1 MAERVFCVDFG
12 TAYTKVAL
20 RRDPTADSTLLAC
33 AGADLDFWVPTVV
46 TVDRCGAEPV
56 VEFGHVAAD
65 RIAGGGIDRYTNF
78 KRDLFANPAPVA
90 GAPAAPPLDS
100 LLSSDEFVTLAARY
114 HVPPYQVT
122 ALRSLVGSARALIA
136 APGERAVSLEATKQA
151 NAAKL
156 TSHYFAWL
164 RKQVLAA
171 CEKLGK
177 TGLRFEDF
185 PVRVSVPAL
194 LPSDVAEQPGC
205 KLLREALHRAGW
217 PLHSDRPFVAE
228 PESNAVG
235 VLTGATNALNVDRNK
250 MLLGQMFGRGPL
262 NTVVKGDKNHQ
273 TYRALV
279 IDVGAFTTDLTS
291 LWLDTGG
298 NAFLFGT
305 DGGFV
310 VKQRSV
316 ARGVNNLDA
325 EVLGALSQAK
335 REYLEKLPRRE
346 FANFQRAAYTDLNGI
361 RPATTGLGVIGGE
374 GDRTVIDP
382 CILAFGARVA
392 EEVKTFCAEVKPGNM
407 QELILTGGGCGIPA
421 VRNALIAAAQAHGGE
436 FIRVHAPVARR
447 EKAGGPQIDGE
458 LKEHFARGGSALG
471 GASIYFESQYH

>member
-56 VEFGHVAAD
+56 VEFGHIAAD
-65 RIAGGGIDRYTNF
+65 RTAGGGIDRYTNF
-78 KRDLFANPAPVA
+78 KRDLFTNPAPTA
-90 GAPAAPPLDS
+90 GAPSAPPLDA
-100 LLSSDEFVTLAARY
+100 LLGSDEFAALAAKY
-114 HVPPYQVT
+114 HVPPYQVA
-122 ALRSLVGSARALIA
+122 ALRSMVGAARTLIA
-136 APGERAVSLEATKQA
+136 APGERAVSLDATKQA

-156 TSHYFAWL
+156 AYHFFAWL

-185 PVRVSVPAL
+185 PVRVAVPSL
-194 LPSDVAEQPGC
+194 VPGDVADQPGC
-205 KLLREALHRAGW
+205 KLFRESLHRAGW
-217 PLHSDRPFVAE
+217 PLHTERPFVAE

-235 VLTGATNALNVDRNK
+235 VLTGATNALNVDRDK

-279 IDVGAFTTDLTS
+279 IDVGAFTTDLSS

-305 DGGFV
+305 DGGFTV
-310 VKQRSV
+310 QQKSV

-325 EVLGALSQAK
+325 DVLAALSQAK
-335 REYLEKLPRRE
+335 REHLETMPRKD
-346 FANFQRAAYTDLNGI
+346 FSNFQRAAYTDLNGI
-361 RPATTGLGVIGGE
+361 RPTGTGLGVIGGE
-374 GDRTVIDP
+374 GDRAAIDP
-382 CILAFGARVA
+382 CIAAFGSRLVD
-392 EEVKTFCAEVKPGNM
+392 EVKAFCAEVKPGNM
-407 QELILTGGGCGIPA
+407 QELILTGGGANIPA
-421 VRNALIAAAQAHGGE
+421 VRNALIVAAQAHGGE

-458 LKEHFARGGSALG
+458 LKENFARGGSALG
-471 GASIYFESQYH
+471 GASIYFETSYH

>member
-20 RRDPTADSTLLAC
+20 RRDPTADSTLVPC
-33 AGADLDFWVPTVV
+33 AGGDLDFWVPTVV
-46 TVDRCGAEPV
+46 SVDRRGAEPV
-56 VEFGHVAAD
+56 VEFGERAAGH
-65 RIAGGGIDRYTNF
+65 ATGGGIDTYTNF
-78 KRDLFANPAPVA
+78 KRDLFTNPAPVA
-90 GAPAAPPLDS
+90 GVPPAPPLDS
-100 LLSSDEFVTLAARY
+100 LLTSEEFAALATKY
-114 HVPPYQVT
+114 HVPPYQVA
-122 ALRSLVGSARALIA
+122 ALRSLTSAARTLIA
-136 APGERAVSLEATKQA
+136 APGERGVSLTATKQA
-151 NAAKL
+151 DAAKL
-156 TSHYFAWL
+156 TGHFFSWL
-164 RKQVLAA
+164 RKQVIAA
-171 CEKLGK
+171 CEKQGK
-177 TGLRFEDF
+177 LGLRFEDF
-185 PVRVSVPAL
+185 PVRVTVPAL
-194 LPSDVAEQPGC
+194 AGGDVAEQTGC
-205 KLLREALHRAGW
+205 KLFREALHRAGW
-217 PLHSDRPFVAE
+217 PLHPERPFVAE

-235 VLTGATNALNVDRNK
+235 ILTGATNALNVDRNK

-305 DGGFV
+305 DGGFAIQQ
-310 VKQRSV
+310 KSV

-325 EVLGALSQAK
+325 DVLGALSQAK
-335 REYLEKLPRRE
+335 REWLEQQSRKD

-361 RPATTGLGVIGGE
+361 RPAGTSLGVIGGE
-374 GDRTVIDP
+374 GDRAAIDP
-382 CILAFGARVA
+382 CVTEFGKRLV
-392 EEVKTFCAEVKPGNM
+392 EEVKGFCAEAKPGNM
-407 QELILTGGGCGIPA
+407 QELILTGGGCSVPA

-447 EKAGGPQIDGE
+447 EKPGGPQIDDE
-458 LKEHFARGGSALG
+458 LKEPFARGGSALG